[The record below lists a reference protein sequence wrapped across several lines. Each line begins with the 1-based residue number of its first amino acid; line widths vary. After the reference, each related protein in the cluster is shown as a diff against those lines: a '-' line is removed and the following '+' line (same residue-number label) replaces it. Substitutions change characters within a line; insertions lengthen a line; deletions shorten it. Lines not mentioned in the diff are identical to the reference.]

1 MRRVWTK
8 WKSPLPDWRLIA
20 VGRIGRGPEA
30 DLFNRYNDR
39 LRPKL
44 TVSELLEGRG
54 APAEIKRREGDAILA
69 TLPANAFAVALD
81 LGARPIDS
89 ETFSALTTTWL
100 ERARPIAFL
109 IGGAEG
115 LDTTVMARADHTLSL
130 GALTWPHMLV
140 RVMLAE
146 QLFRA
151 RAIASNHPYH
161 RAGRP

>member
-1 MRRVWTK
+1 M
-8 WKSPLPDWRLIA
+8 A

-30 DLFNRYNDR
+30 ELFTRYNDR

-44 TVSELLEGRG
+44 TVVELPEGRG
-54 APAEIKRREGDAILA
+54 SAAEIKRREGEAILA
-69 TLPANAFAVALD
+69 ALPANSFVVPLD
-81 LGARPIDS
+81 LGAAAPDS
-89 ETFSALTTTWL
+89 EKFSAQLTSWIEL
-100 ERARPIAFL
+100 ARPIAFV

-115 LDTTVMARADHTLSL
+115 LDKAVMARADHVLSL
-130 GALTWPHMLV
+130 GALTWPHILV

-151 RAIASNHPYH
+151 RAIATGHPYH